1 MTVKYEKNI
10 IRNKK
15 TNMVKNTKGG
25 SGHKS
30 QARKYETSSKIV
42 NQKTRF
48 AEDEYEYYA
57 QVVAN
62 LGNGMCHVMC
72 KDGKKRLCIIRGKFR
87 GRGKRDNIISNGK
100 WVLVGGRDFESSKS
114 GDGKNLE
121 KCDLLEVYSDLDKER
136 LKNLGGFNDFISRD
150 HTFSN
155 VSGSD
160 ENDVEF
166 VENVGEDEYN
176 ALMNELKMTPNK
188 KISLDAV
195 PEDDTAHDDEI
206 NVDDI

>member
-1 MTVKYEKNI
+1 
-10 IRNKK
+10 
-15 TNMVKNTKGG
+15 MVKNTKGG

-30 QARKYETSSKIV
+30 QARKYETSVKQM
-42 NQKTRF
+42 NLKTRYSESEF
-48 AEDEYEYYA
+48 EYYA

-87 GRGKRDNIISNGK
+87 GRGKRDNTICNGK

-114 GDGKNLE
+114 GEGKDLE

-136 LKNLGGFNDFISRD
+136 LKTLGGFNEFISRD
-150 HTFSN
+150 YTFAN
-155 VSGSD
+155 VSGTDDS
-160 ENDVEF
+160 NVEF
-166 VENVGEDEYN
+166 VNNVGEDEYN
-176 ALMNELKMTPNK
+176 NLMRELGGSASKQ
-188 KISLDAV
+188 ISLESISD
-195 PEDDTAHDDEI
+195 EDEHEI

>member
-1 MTVKYEKNI
+1 
-10 IRNKK
+10 
-15 TNMVKNTKGG
+15 MVKNTKGG

-30 QARKYETSSKIV
+30 QARKYETSAKQV
-42 NQKTRF
+42 NLKTRF
-48 AEDEYEYYA
+48 SEDEYEYYA

-87 GRGKRDNIISNGK
+87 GRGKRDNIITNGK
-100 WVLVGGRDFESSKS
+100 WVLVGGREFESTKS
-114 GDGKNLE
+114 GEGKDLE

-136 LKNLGGFNDFISRD
+136 LKTLGGFSEFITRD
-150 HTFSN
+150 HTFAN

-160 ENDVEF
+160 DNDIEF
-166 VENVGEDEYN
+166 SDNIREDEYN
-176 ALMNELKMTPNK
+176 SLMDELKGPAPK
-188 KISLDAV
+188 QISLLSIS
-195 PEDDTAHDDEI
+195 ENIEECDDTEI

>member
-1 MTVKYEKNI
+1 
-10 IRNKK
+10 
-15 TNMVKNTKGG
+15 MVKNTKGG

-30 QARKYETSSKIV
+30 QARKYETSAKQV
-42 NQKTRF
+42 NLKTRF
-48 AEDEYEYYA
+48 SEDEYEYYA

-87 GRGKRDNIISNGK
+87 GRGKRDNIITNGK
-100 WVLVGGRDFESSKS
+100 WVLVGGREFESTKS
-114 GDGKNLE
+114 GEGKDLE

-136 LKNLGGFNDFISRD
+136 LKTLGGFSEFISRD
-150 HTFSN
+150 HTFAN

-160 ENDVEF
+160 DNDIEF
-166 VENVGEDEYN
+166 SDNIREDEYN
-176 ALMNELKMTPNK
+176 SLMVELKGPAPK
-188 KISLDAV
+188 QISLV
-195 PEDDTAHDDEI
+195 SISENIEDCDDSEI